1 MCRCAPE
8 EPFLNKKFRCR
19 ALAYV
24 GVTLALLTGS
34 YPALAADPSAPVAL
48 APAGRFIGSTESN
61 GILSFKGIRYAA
73 APTGKLRW
81 QAPRLTQRNRETVDA
96 TAYGPACLQ
105 PAPARAAP
113 ATSEDCLFLN
123 VWTPDLDRAQR
134 RPVMVWIHGGGFRTG
149 SGRLP
154 GEVLAAGD
162 VVVVSMNYRLGP
174 LGFMAHEAL
183 PNRTANFGLLDMI
196 AALDWVQGNI
206 RSFGGDPTNVTI
218 FGLSAGGQ
226 AVNLLMVSPQ
236 AKRKFQRAI
245 AQSGYA
251 TWALPRTRRAP
262 APAPKS
268 ATLGVAE
275 SAESLSAAVIAA
287 VQKKPQT
294 TELLYSLDGQALV
307 EAVRGFQ
314 LPIVDGDSLPDE
326 PGILFMRGRQAAV
339 PFMTGGNSFE
349 GSVMPESGITKEM
362 LEQILGEELPAL
374 RAAYA
379 DDFAV
384 SDTLG
389 VARIFGDYRYLL
401 SSRLLAHSM
410 DTVNAGGW
418 LYYTDLAAAQR
429 PAGQPGTPHGYD
441 FVLLFDTDRTASPST
456 RELGAR
462 MRRHWLAFA
471 RHGRP
476 DVEGLAPWP
485 AIEDSAE
492 EWMVFGRADGP
503 RRRVLAE
510 KIDLLERNYRRRVT
524 PLYN

>member
-1 MCRCAPE
+1 MDT
-8 EPFLNKKFRCR
+8 KFRCR
-19 ALAYV
+19 ALACV
-24 GVTLALLTGS
+24 GVALALLTGS
-34 YPALAADPSAPVAL
+34 PPVQTADSSTPVAV

-61 GILSFKGIRYAA
+61 GVLAFKGIRYAA
-73 APTGKLRW
+73 APTGTLRW
-81 QAPRLTQRNRETVDA
+81 QAPRPAQRTREVIEA

-105 PAPARAAP
+105 PAAARAAS

-123 VWTPDLDRAQR
+123 VWTPVLDRDQR

-154 GEVLAAGD
+154 GEVLAAED

-196 AALDWVQGNI
+196 AALDWVQRNI
-206 RSFGGDPTNVTI
+206 RSFGGDPSNVTI

-236 AKRKFQRAI
+236 AKRKFHRAI

-251 TWALPRTRRAP
+251 TWALPRTRGAP
-262 APAPKS
+262 SPAPKS

-275 SAESLSAAVIAA
+275 SAESLSTALIAA
-287 VQKKPQT
+287 VHKGSQT
-294 TELLYSLDGQALV
+294 TKLLRSLDGQSLV

-314 LPIVDGDSLPDE
+314 LPIVDGDSLPEE
-326 PGILFMRGRQAAV
+326 PGVLFMRGRQAAV

-362 LEQILGEELPAL
+362 LEEILGDELPAL
-374 RAAYA
+374 RTAYA

-389 VARIFGDYRYLL
+389 IARIFGDYRYLL
-401 SSRLLAHSM
+401 SARLLARSM
-410 DTVNAGGW
+410 ATVSAGGW
-418 LYYTDLAAAQR
+418 LYYTALSPAQH

-456 RELGAR
+456 RELGTR

-476 DVEGLAPWP
+476 ELEGLTPWSSLQGTT
-485 AIEDSAE
+485 D
-492 EWMVFGRADGP
+492 EWMVFGLTDAP
-503 RRRVLAE
+503 RSGVLQV
-510 KIDLLERNYRRRVT
+510 KLDLLERNYRRRVA
-524 PLYN
+524 PLYNHPRIRP